1 MSHCVEDDG
10 YKEDTLRG
18 SLCLKLWMRQK
29 SPGAGGTEIGGDLG
43 QWVAKVAWEG
53 AWASPVKEGFVSHFR
68 GLICRI
74 CKCLRI
80 LGPVHYFPLF

>member
-1 MSHCVEDDG
+1 MEQHSAVNGASCGSFQQQGGALRVSHCVEDDG

-43 QWVAKVAWEG
+43 
-53 AWASPVKEGFVSHFR
+53 
-68 GLICRI
+68 
-74 CKCLRI
+74 
-80 LGPVHYFPLF
+80 